1 MEDPIVVLDFSSLYP
16 SSIIATNMSHD
27 TMLPS
32 EEGRCMVE
40 ALGLETNDVTFDEEN
55 EYGVK
60 VPKTVRFVKTEK
72 LGVLPASYSTF

>member
-1 MEDPIVVLDFSSLYP
+1 
-16 SSIIATNMSHD
+16 MSHD
-27 TMLPS
+27 TMPP

-60 VPKTVRFVKTEK
+60 VPKNRALRED
-72 LGVLPASYSTF
+72 

>member
-1 MEDPIVVLDFSSLYP
+1 
-16 SSIIATNMSHD
+16 
-27 TMLPS
+27 
-32 EEGRCMVE
+32 MVE

-72 LGVLPASYSTF
+72 LGVLPRILVPFESACCHPQAYQDLYSGAFS